1 MKSCIT
7 ILVALFSFTTLL
19 AQNKLTV
26 VMDTK
31 PVGSVIRLSKYL
43 GDMEIA
49 LDSLLYKG
57 ESEINFQFDERYT
70 DGVYVLEISSLES
83 FQFVVIG
90 QKNITAHIY
99 ESGSGMAFKPDQS
112 KENDAFNIM
121 MNLSDVYT
129 VSMDSMGFA
138 LNQLS
143 DFDPRNDAKTDSLTH
158 VYHRIAEAYNNSL
171 DLLTNLFPN
180 SYTSEVLILLDKI
193 PLRTQKSD
201 WNSKFDNDA
210 AFNHIHYFHFID
222 FSDERILSNPFL
234 PNKILDYLYNYSE
247 RSEQGIKEAIDKL
260 ATMPNMHPKVQAFI
274 LDLLIDFFTEKDAAE
289 FVDHI
294 SRNYLGSC
302 ELPLSDKTLAKIEQ
316 MVKFKPGDQIPE
328 FRLPSQTDHLVPI
341 SGLTGE
347 LNVIVFW
354 ASWCPHCMR
363 ELPKLK
369 ELYDELPGKIGVY
382 AISVDSVKADWVNAV
397 NSENL
402 KWLNV
407 IDSDGWES
415 DNLKAFGVT
424 STPTLI
430 LVDARLR
437 WIGRA
442 SSFDG
447 LHELVKTQLTE

>member
-1 MKSCIT
+1 MKFCLAL
-7 ILVALFSFTTLL
+7 LVSLFSYSILE

-31 PVGSVIRLSKYL
+31 PVGSVVRLSKYL
-43 GDMEIA
+43 GDLEIP
-49 LDSLLYKG
+49 LDSLLYRG
-57 ESEINFQFDERYT
+57 EAEIKFNYDDRYT
-70 DGVYVLEISSLES
+70 SGVYLLEVSTLES
-83 FQFVVIG
+83 FQFVIIN
-90 QKNITAHIY
+90 KENITAHIY

-129 VSMDSMGFA
+129 ISMDSMGFA

-143 DFDPRNDAKTDSLTH
+143 DFDPRNAAKTDSLAG
-158 VYHRIAEAYNNSL
+158 VYHRVADAYNNSL
-171 DLLTNLFPN
+171 DLLTNLFPE
-180 SYTSEVLILLDKI
+180 SYTSQVLIRLDKI
-193 PLRTQKSD
+193 PLRIQKPE
-201 WNSKFDNDA
+201 WNSSFDTDA

-234 PNKILDYLYNYSE
+234 SNKILDYLYNYSE

-260 ATMPNMHPKVQAFI
+260 ATMPNMNPKVQAFI
-274 LDLLIDFFTEKDAAE
+274 LDLLIDFFTEKEAAE
-289 FVDHI
+289 FIDHI

-302 ELPLSDKTLAKIEQ
+302 ELPLSKETLAKIDQ
-316 MVKFKPGDQIPE
+316 MVKFKPGDPIPE
-328 FRLPSQTDHLVPI
+328 FRLPNQTNHLVPI
-341 SGLTGE
+341 SGLTGD

-354 ASWCPHCMR
+354 ASWCPHCVR

-369 ELYDELPGKIGVY
+369 ELYDGLPGKLGVY
-382 AISVDSVKADWVNAV
+382 AISVDSVKTDWMQAV
-397 NSENL
+397 KAENL

-407 IDSDGWES
+407 IDDKGWES
-415 DNLKAFGVT
+415 ENLKAFGVI

-430 LVDARLR
+430 LVDSKLR

-447 LHELVKTQLTE
+447 LHELVKAQLAE

>member
-1 MKSCIT
+1 MKFCLA
-7 ILVALFSFTTLL
+7 ILISLFSYSFLE
-19 AQNKLTV
+19 AQNRLTV

-31 PVGSVIRLSKYL
+31 PTGSVIRISKYL
-43 GDMEIA
+43 GDMVIV
-49 LDSLLYKG
+49 LDSLLYRG
-57 ESEINFQFDERYT
+57 ESEIKFDYDQRYT
-70 DGVYVLEISSLES
+70 DGVYVLEVSSLES
-83 FQFVVIG
+83 FQFVIIK
-90 QKNITAHIY
+90 QNSLTAHIY
-99 ESGSGMAFKPDQS
+99 ESGSGMAFKPDHS

-143 DFDPRNDAKTDSLTH
+143 DFDPRNDAKTDSLSK
-158 VYHRIAEAYNNSL
+158 VYHRVADAYNNSL
-171 DLLTNLFPN
+171 DLLADLFPK
-180 SYTSEVLILLDKI
+180 SYTAEVLILLDKI
-193 PLRTQKSD
+193 PLRTQNAD
-201 WNSKFDNDA
+201 LNAQFDNDA
-210 AFNHIHYFHFID
+210 AFNHIHYFRFID
-222 FSDERILSNPFL
+222 FSDQRILSNPFL
-234 PNKILDYLYNYSE
+234 SNKILDYLYNYSE

-260 ATMPNMHPKVQAFI
+260 VTMPNIHPNVQSFI
-274 LDLLIDFFTEKDAAE
+274 LDLLIDFFTEKEAAE
-289 FVDHI
+289 FIDHI

-302 ELPLSDKTLAKIEQ
+302 ELPLSEESLAKIDQ

-328 FRLPSQTDHLVPI
+328 FRLPNQTEHLVPI

-369 ELYDELPGKIGVY
+369 DLYDELPGKLGVY
-382 AISVDSVKADWVNAV
+382 AISVDSVKTDWMRAV
-397 NSENL
+397 KSENL

-407 IDSDGWES
+407 IDDKGWES
-415 DNLKAFGVT
+415 ENLRAFGVT
-424 STPTLI
+424 STPSLI
-430 LVDARLR
+430 LVDSQLR

-447 LHELVKTQLTE
+447 LHELVKTQLSE